1 MFKSFEKN
9 NNDADDIPE
18 IDIFSTSLTDKSIIF
33 SKIHLDSESDEE
45 EEKKEKD
52 KKYNSVLLELKINS
66 IHKYYRK
73 KNYDMVLSEMLKYR
87 QIKLYSNNWKN
98 LIDSI

>member
-9 NNDADDIPE
+9 SNDDDDIPE

-33 SKIHLDSESDEE
+33 SKIHMDSESDEE

>member
-9 NNDADDIPE
+9 NTDDDDIPE

-87 QIKLYSNNWKN
+87 QIKLYSNKWKN